1 MNNLRT
7 KNALFLFLLLIAQ
20 LGLASNGNIKGKVKL
35 ADGTPAT
42 FATVYIASL
51 QKHDVTTMEGC
62 FTLKDIPYGTYNI
75 EVTTVEAKPRA
86 VQVTLSKA
94 AHTLDIQLE
103 ENPAHKLDEVVV
115 VGKSEGQQMKDKGFA
130 LSLVDTKE
138 TKLTTLDASDL
149 LDRTSGIKLRQEGGL
164 GSEVQYNI
172 NGLSGNSV
180 RIFIDGIPLRNYGS
194 SFSLSSIPPS
204 MIERIELYKGVVP
217 ATLSED
223 ALGGAVN
230 VVLKQSYANNLAT
243 SYTYGSFN
251 THKWDINGNYQH
263 DKTGFTVGG
272 SAFYNYSDNNYKVW
286 GDPIKVTDP
295 QSGKMTKVT
304 AKRFHDAYSSVGVN
318 GFIGF
323 NRVKWA
329 DRLLLGGLY
338 SQMGKDI
345 QHGATMNVVYGNRFS
360 KQNTKMLNLRYEK
373 KNILPKLDVSLY
385 TSYSLV
391 NSQVIDTIPFM
402 YNWLGEIM
410 VDREGDPISWNKG
423 GGEAGKATDAMNIEN
438 SLAGR
443 YRINYRFV
451 PNHSISA
458 NMLYNKFSR
467 DVEDSFLPKPEQLLT
482 DTRHMAKQILSLA
495 YESRL
500 LNEKL
505 SLSLFYKY
513 YNQQVQLTDPRNV
526 DGSIVANEINRTA
539 QGDGFGGAASYQLLS
554 NLTFTLSGEKA
565 IRLPENNELLGNAS
579 TNVQSSYDLKP
590 EKSTNLNVGVL
601 AGPFKLGR
609 HTVGIDANLFYRDV
623 SDMIQKGLTNLT
635 DEMYGYENLG
645 KVLSKGFDVDLHYNF
660 DQKLFVEAGF
670 SNFNARYNLQ
680 YDEAGVEYL
689 YYKDRLRNTPYLT
702 ANGNVQYVH
711 PDLFMKDALFT
722 WTYNLSYV
730 HEFFR
735 NWESLGGSGKSIIP
749 TQLVHDIG
757 FVYTFPKRKISVGFD
772 VRNLLNEQVFDNW
785 ALQKPGRAFFAKVTY
800 NIYN

>member
-1 MNNLRT
+1 MANLKT
-7 KNALFLFLLLIAQ
+7 KSILFLILILIAQ
-20 LGLASNGNIKGKVKL
+20 IGLADSGNIKGAVKL
-35 ADGTPAT
+35 PDGTPAT
-42 FATVYIASL
+42 FATVYIVKL
-51 QKHDVTTMEGC
+51 QKHDLTTMDGV
-62 FTLKDIPYGTYNI
+62 FTLKDVPYGTYNV
-75 EVTTVEAKPRA
+75 EVSTVEAKPTTI
-86 VQVTLSKA
+86 QITLNDKTP
-94 AHTLDIQLE
+94 TLNIQLE
-103 ENPAHKLDEVVV
+103 EHPDHKLSEVVV
-115 VGKSEGQQMKDKGFA
+115 TAKSEGQLMKDKGFA
-130 LSLVDTKE
+130 LNLIDTKA
-138 TKLTTLDASDL
+138 TKLTTLDSKDL
-149 LDRTSGIKLRQEGGL
+149 LDRTSGIKLRQEGGF

-180 RIFIDGIPLRNYGS
+180 RIFIDGIPIRNYGS

-217 ATLSED
+217 ANLSED

-230 VVLKQSYANNLAT
+230 VVLKQSYTNNLST

-251 THKWDINGNYQH
+251 THKWDINGNYKH
-263 DKTGFTVGG
+263 DKTGFTAGG

-286 GDPIKVTDP
+286 GDPIKITDP
-295 QSGKMTKVT
+295 QTGKMSKVT
-304 AKRFHDAYSSVGVN
+304 AKRFHDDYSSVGVN

-323 NRVKWA
+323 SGVKWA

-338 SQMGKDI
+338 SQMGKEI

-373 KNILPKLDVSLY
+373 KNILPKLDLSLY
-385 TSYSLV
+385 TSYSLGHR
-391 NSQVIDTIPFM
+391 QVIDTIPYM
-402 YNWLGEIM
+402 YNWLGEIQ
-410 VDREGDPISWNKG
+410 VDRDGNPILWNKG

-438 SLAGR
+438 SWAGR
-443 YRINYRFV
+443 YRINYRFA
-451 PNHSISA
+451 PNHSLSA

-467 DVEDSFLPKPEQLLT
+467 DVKDSYLPKPEQLLT
-482 DTRHMAKQILSLA
+482 DTRHMTKQIASVA

-500 LNEKL
+500 LQETLN
-505 SLSLFYKY
+505 LSLFYKY
-513 YNQQVQLTDPRNV
+513 YNQQVKLTDPRNV
-526 DGSIVANEINRTA
+526 DGAIVANNINRMA
-539 QGDGFGGAASYQLLS
+539 QGNGFGGAISYQLLP
-554 NLTFTLSGEKA
+554 NLTFNLSGEKA
-565 IRLPENNELLGNAS
+565 VRLPENNELLGNSS
-579 TNVQSSYDLKP
+579 TNVQASYDLKP
-590 EKSTNLNVGVL
+590 EKSTNLNVGVIT
-601 AGPFKLGR
+601 GPFELGR
-609 HTVGIDANLFYRDV
+609 HTLGIDASLFYRDV
-623 SDMIQKGLTNLT
+623 SDMIQKGLTNVT

-660 DQKLFVEAGF
+660 DQKLFVEAGL

-702 ANGNVQYVH
+702 ANSNVQYVH
-711 PDLFMKDALFT
+711 PDLFMKGALFT
-722 WTYNLSYV
+722 WSYNLSYV

-735 NWESLGGSGKSIIP
+735 NWESLGGNGKAVIP

-757 FVYTFPKRKISVGFD
+757 FVYSFPKRKVSVGFD